1 MLDLLGGALGT
12 IGPFLVVLGVL
23 IFVHELGHYLA
34 ARSVGVHVDAFSIGF
49 GGELF
54 GWTDRA
60 GTRWKLCWIPLGGYV
75 RLHGAESPEDRARI
89 EAEAREKGV
98 PLPEWRWGQTF
109 AEKSVGRRA
118 WVVAAGPLANFLLAA
133 VLLAATYAISGR
145 PDTAPVVT
153 AVQPGSAAERAGLAP
168 GDRIVAIDGRAIR
181 RFEDVQAIVRL
192 RPEQTLSVVIERD
205 GQSVVLSA
213 APDLREVSD
222 RFGNVTRIGLLG
234 VAGGV
239 PELRRLDPLSAVVAG
254 AGETVRITE
263 QTLVALWQIIA
274 GTRGTE
280 DLGGPLRIAQ
290 LSGQVAT
297 GGVGPLVALIAL
309 LSVNL
314 ALINLFPIPILDG
327 GHLVMY
333 AYEAVRGR
341 PLPPRAQEYAFRGGL
356 AILLTLFV
364 LATWN
369 DLIQLR
375 VVDWVAR
382 LVG

>member
-1 MLDLLGGALGT
+1 MFDLLGGILGT

-34 ARSVGVHVDAFSIGF
+34 ARSVGVHVEAFAIGF

-60 GTRWKLCWIPLGGYV
+60 GTRWKVCWIPLGGYV
-75 RLHGAESPEDRARI
+75 RLHGAESPEDRARM
-89 EAEAREKGV
+89 EAEAREKG
-98 PLPEWRWGQTF
+98 LPSPQWREGCTF

-133 VLLAATYAISGR
+133 VLLAATYTVSGR

-168 GDRIVAIDGRAIR
+168 GDRIIAIDGRSIR

-192 RPEQTLSVVIERD
+192 RPDQTLMVVIERD
-205 GQSVVLSA
+205 GRTLVLA
-213 APDLREVSD
+213 ATPDLREVSD

-239 PELRRLDPLSAVVAG
+239 PEVRRLDPFDAIAAG
-254 AGETVRITE
+254 LGETVRITE

-290 LSGQVAT
+290 VSGQVAT
-297 GGVGPLVALIAL
+297 GGIGPLIALIAL

-333 AYEAVRGR
+333 AYEAVRGK

-356 AILLTLFV
+356 AILLALFV